1 MYGNGLFGVDTSGK
15 VFYLGDGHSKRW
27 EKLPYVGLDIKRVS
41 ASERSLWAIG
51 SDHRIYVFVFET
63 EVPIRVKETT
73 YENQRWKP
81 VLGFSNSLLPT
92 DRSPWSTSDGLK
104 TKTRESVKKP
114 SLAWQWESEWY
125 LENTYNG
132 TRLEDESWTY
142 AVDFPS
148 EYHPSKGFTSC
159 VRRRKWCRYR
169 KYVALQTWAPIPSIH
184 EDISQEPLI
193 DVCVGGAELPNGDP
207 DEVFVWSVT
216 ILGRVMVR
224 QGVTSLSPEGCGW
237 LHIPTPNECEVSAI
251 SIGPCGLVWAITWQ
265 GKALV
270 RLGVSRINP
279 TGIRWTQLDS
289 PSASPLVQVS
299 VGANAVWA
307 LTRDHCVWFR
317 NGIRSSRTVDNDTL
331 AIGSKWIQMVGELQ
345 MLSLSPFDQVIGI
358 RADEDRPIIFRTGIY
373 KSDLCGKT
381 WRPLAAEVTYED
393 EYPVLQNRGT
403 QRVVAGSSNANFFSS
418 KPCDEITAEPEQSN
432 VDYKKKAFNIGNKVA
447 QKVVSTTA
455 SSILGRI
462 PVVGPVISI
471 ASRDV
476 INEELQNLKIFN
488 DDADVD
494 DGNVGSTDTVASET
508 KEDSALINESMYVS
522 ALEELPPTVP
532 AEKEKTSRRI
542 RYDSSSSCS
551 SEIPVIDREDE
562 QGYSAIAS
570 ATRWL
575 WISSSSSRYD
585 SPPSFWFNENSLSLS
600 DEPWRRDIL
609 NDLKKNNSRTN
620 GTQFQGYESMMEHS
634 SWVKKGQCSV
644 LTYSRNWEGCVLELE
659 QTKSNDH
666 AGEPIFG
673 TLSIFGLK
681 KVKEHISTSEIT
693 AVCQTGEKTLSVYTS
708 NRNLELCPVQLKF
721 NSSSEKETWQTHL
734 ISGVNQIRNTCGT
747 PGKGSVFSVTQNGE
761 VCVFDPKSAEANA
774 NNKTTRSDHDGE
786 MPLFSQT
793 LPVAMKTPPFF
804 IRLENGF
811 LYGSMLEFVVD
822 VNMDAKKFCFNL
834 TNEPA
839 SPNGRPSIIYFHF
852 NPRFDTNNVV
862 LNTYNSGFW
871 GSEEMGPVFL
881 MNEAGDAEKSFSPG
895 TSVTILIKA
904 DENHFQV
911 IVNGAPYVKFNYRHA
926 VEDITHLEIWG
937 DILLSSVVY
946 HSKTALLAPYDM
958 YWRVIGGGHLS
969 KVSSCQ
975 LSGLVWGIG
984 YDFTPWV
991 YTKGWG
997 GAHFKDVDASGDSGV
1012 HPMTDTKY
1020 YYIFENQRWNP
1031 LTGFTAHGLLPT
1043 DRSSWSNKSGRV
1055 SLTKDN
1061 IKPPSIHWKW
1071 ATDWIVSF
1079 DTPGGVDKDGWQ
1091 YASDFPNKYQGK
1103 SSTFDYVRRRR
1114 WMKKAKLVTTGP
1126 WKKLGSTKLVD
1137 MSFGCQVHSDGSV
1150 DVWAVSI
1157 KGEALSRKNVSQSQ
1171 PEGTEWE
1178 PHPGDVPFQ
1187 SISCTTDGKNV
1198 WAIGKDGNAYFLSKK
1213 YQLWMQIHPP
1223 TGVYLKSIEAGN
1235 WETLW
1240 AIDSELRLY
1249 LRREISEIRPEG
1261 CGWTSPVCPESVK
1274 DISVSINGELWGVL
1288 ESVKIRGQIV
1298 YDVMARRTGMTSTLP
1313 QGTAWEYVIG
1323 PGWKQLC
1330 VRSMDRKNME

>member
-1 MYGNGLFGVDTSGK
+1 M
-15 VFYLGDGHSKRW
+15 
-27 EKLPYVGLDIKRVS
+27 
-41 ASERSLWAIG
+41 
-51 SDHRIYVFVFET
+51 
-63 EVPIRVKETT
+63 
-73 YENQRWKP
+73 
-81 VLGFSNSLLPT
+81 
-92 DRSPWSTSDGLK
+92 
-104 TKTRESVKKP
+104 
-114 SLAWQWESEWY
+114 
-125 LENTYNG
+125 
-132 TRLEDESWTY
+132 
-142 AVDFPS
+142 
-148 EYHPSKGFTSC
+148 
-159 VRRRKWCRYR
+159 
-169 KYVALQTWAPIPSIH
+169 
-184 EDISQEPLI
+184 
-193 DVCVGGAELPNGDP
+193 
-207 DEVFVWSVT
+207 
-216 ILGRVMVR
+216 
-224 QGVTSLSPEGCGW
+224 
-237 LHIPTPNECEVSAI
+237 
-251 SIGPCGLVWAITWQ
+251 
-265 GKALV
+265 
-270 RLGVSRINP
+270 
-279 TGIRWTQLDS
+279 
-289 PSASPLVQVS
+289 
-299 VGANAVWA
+299 
-307 LTRDHCVWFR
+307 
-317 NGIRSSRTVDNDTL
+317 
-331 AIGSKWIQMVGELQ
+331 
-345 MLSLSPFDQVIGI
+345 
-358 RADEDRPIIFRTGIY
+358 
-373 KSDLCGKT
+373 
-381 WRPLAAEVTYED
+381 
-393 EYPVLQNRGT
+393 
-403 QRVVAGSSNANFFSS
+403 
-418 KPCDEITAEPEQSN
+418 
-432 VDYKKKAFNIGNKVA
+432 
-447 QKVVSTTA
+447 
-455 SSILGRI
+455 
-462 PVVGPVISI
+462 
-471 ASRDV
+471 
-476 INEELQNLKIFN
+476 
-488 DDADVD
+488 
-494 DGNVGSTDTVASET
+494 
-508 KEDSALINESMYVS
+508 
-522 ALEELPPTVP
+522 
-532 AEKEKTSRRI
+532 
-542 RYDSSSSCS
+542 
-551 SEIPVIDREDE
+551 
-562 QGYSAIAS
+562 
-570 ATRWL
+570 
-575 WISSSSSRYD
+575 
-585 SPPSFWFNENSLSLS
+585 
-600 DEPWRRDIL
+600 
-609 NDLKKNNSRTN
+609 
-620 GTQFQGYESMMEHS
+620 
-634 SWVKKGQCSV
+634 
-644 LTYSRNWEGCVLELE
+644 
-659 QTKSNDH
+659 
-666 AGEPIFG
+666 
-673 TLSIFGLK
+673 
-681 KVKEHISTSEIT
+681 
-693 AVCQTGEKTLSVYTS
+693 
-708 NRNLELCPVQLKF
+708 
-721 NSSSEKETWQTHL
+721 
-734 ISGVNQIRNTCGT
+734 
-747 PGKGSVFSVTQNGE
+747 
-761 VCVFDPKSAEANA
+761 
-774 NNKTTRSDHDGE
+774 
-786 MPLFSQT
+786 
-793 LPVAMKTPPFF
+793 
-804 IRLENGF
+804 GF

-926 VEDITHLEIWG
+926 VEDITHLEIW
-937 DILLSSVVY
+937 
-946 HSKTALLAPYDM
+946 APYDM

-1187 SISCTTDGKNV
+1187 SISCTTDG
-1198 WAIGKDGNAYFLSKK
+1198 
-1213 YQLWMQIHPP
+1213 
-1223 TGVYLKSIEAGN
+1223 VYLKSIEAGN